1 MPGQA
6 YPLGIA
12 IKGAGGRKTKEN
24 RHIRSSRARRRA
36 FWSEVEKL
44 VKQYNRKSGKPAPV
58 NIDDEELERRAAAD
72 PDFAELR
79 NKVFD
84 VRMKYLGY

>member
-1 MPGQA
+1 MPGHA

-12 IKGAGGRKTKEN
+12 LKGSGGRKTKEN
-24 RHIRSSRARRRA
+24 RHIRSSRSRRRA

-44 VKQYNRKSGKPAPV
+44 VKQFNRKTGKPAPV

-79 NKVFD
+79 DKVFAA
-84 VRMKYLGY
+84 RERYLGF

>member
-1 MPGQA
+1 MPGHA

-24 RHIRSSRARRRA
+24 RHIRSSRSRRRA

-44 VKQYNRKSGKPAPV
+44 VKQYNRKTGKPAPV
-58 NIDDEELERRAAAD
+58 KIDNKELERRAASD

-79 NKVFD
+79 DKVFAL
-84 VRMKYLGY
+84 RERYLEF